1 MSILSVIPGVVGLRV
16 VARGPLEGLVIDVP
30 LVGVLVVDMVPGDV
44 VTDVI
49 VQIAPRRRDAVY
61 LLVPLRACLKKQ
73 GRCAK
78 LTK

>member
-1 MSILSVIPGVVGLRV
+1 MGLRV

-61 LLVPLRACLKKQ
+61 LLVPLRACLKNQ

-78 LTK
+78 STK